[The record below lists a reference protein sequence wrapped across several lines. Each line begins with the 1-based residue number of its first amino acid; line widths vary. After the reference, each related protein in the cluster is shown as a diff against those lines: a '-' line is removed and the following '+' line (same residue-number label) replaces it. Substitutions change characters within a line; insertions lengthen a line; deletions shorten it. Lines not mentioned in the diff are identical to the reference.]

1 MIVLITDAAPPQTN
15 GVVTTV
21 VNTVAELHRQGYATT
36 LITPAEFRT
45 IPCPLYHEIPV
56 SLLPGR
62 RMRRR
67 LRELVAQPGPLFFHI
82 FTEGPLGIAARNFL
96 AGRQLRFTTS
106 YHTDFPQY
114 LRKYLKVPPAVTWQA
129 LRWFHGPASR
139 VLVSTPALQRGLAAH
154 GIARLGL
161 WGRGVDEAIFAP
173 RGQPAEPPFFLYA
186 GRVAQ
191 EKGVEDFLKL
201 DLPGRKVVAGDG
213 PHLVVLK
220 ARFPDAVY
228 LGKLSQREI
237 APVMAEAAALVFP
250 SRTDTYGIVMAEAAA
265 CGTPVAAFP
274 VRGPLEV
281 VIPGVTGFLDTDLA
295 DAARRCL
302 ALDRRAIAAEARERF
317 SWQRATRQFLD
328 NLCEA
333 RSAARVA
340 APTAS
345 RSVSAPDRRS
355 LQLGTG
361 RV

>member
-36 LITPAEFRT
+36 LITPADFRT
-45 IPCPLYHEIPV
+45 IPCPLYREIPV

-62 RMRRR
+62 RMRRY
-67 LRELVAQPGPLFFHI
+67 LSELAARPVPLFFHI

-96 AGRQLRFTTS
+96 TARQLRFTTS

-114 LRKYLKVPPAVTWQA
+114 LRKYLKIPPIVTWQA
-129 LRWFHGPASR
+129 LRWFHRPASR
-139 VLVSTPALQRGLAAH
+139 VLVSTSALQRTLAERGL
-154 GIARLGL
+154 ARLGL
-161 WGRGVDEAIFAP
+161 WGRGVDEAIFTP
-173 RGQPAEPPFFLYA
+173 RDRPADPPFFLYA

-213 PHLVVLK
+213 PHLAALK

-228 LGKLSQREI
+228 LGKLAQKDM
-237 APVMAEAAALVFP
+237 APVMAAAAALVFP
-250 SRTDTYGIVMAEAAA
+250 SCTDTYGIVMAEAAA

-281 VIPGVTGFLDTDLA
+281 VMLGVTGILNDDLA
-295 DAARRCL
+295 AAARQCL
-302 ALDRRAIAAEARERF
+302 ALDRRVIAAAARERF

-328 NLCEA
+328 NLSEA
-333 RSAARVA
+333 RSAARVTSMSS
-340 APTAS
+340 PE
-345 RSVSAPDRRS
+345 RRV
-355 LQLGTG
+355 LQLRAG
-361 RV
+361 RI